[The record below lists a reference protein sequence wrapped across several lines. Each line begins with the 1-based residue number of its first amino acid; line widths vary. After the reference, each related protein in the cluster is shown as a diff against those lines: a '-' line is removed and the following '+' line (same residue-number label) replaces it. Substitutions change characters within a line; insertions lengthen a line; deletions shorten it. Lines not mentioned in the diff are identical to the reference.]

1 MQPQGGHYVCATG
14 RTIPGLE
21 IRSLE
26 FLFVL
31 LVSGQ
36 NLINLRFGLPC
47 FFFTFFFSRKS
58 LFAHNK
64 GRVWVNIHA
73 NNAAI
78 LASCITQYILF
89 CAGSH
94 TYKQLTSAFGKI
106 VHFGKSFSGLLYFD
120 PTVT

>member
-47 FFFTFFFSRKS
+47 FFFTFYFFKE
-58 LFAHNK
+58 
-64 GRVWVNIHA
+64 
-73 NNAAI
+73 
-78 LASCITQYILF
+78 
-89 CAGSH
+89 
-94 TYKQLTSAFGKI
+94 
-106 VHFGKSFSGLLYFD
+106 
-120 PTVT
+120 VTIRT